1 MDAPV
6 TEEQPPAA
14 APDEAAPDESVA
26 DEAVAATTDGPATA
40 EGSAPDGSVPAE
52 ETACPSCGAPTHAG
66 DQFCEACGADL
77 TPAVVP
83 TPAAPAAAEEDP
95 TSTRTTLVAPPG
107 SARSEAPTE
116 SLPALA
122 CPQCG
127 GRFAE
132 DGYCEQCGAPA
143 PRERDHWVETPAG
156 WVAGAC
162 DKGRRHQANEDAIAV
177 GADPDAGS
185 FAALVVCD
193 GVSTALASDVA
204 SLAAARAARDVLV
217 ADRPA
222 GALGDAERAE
232 AWRARMSQAGKAAQL
247 AAARTPAVGP
257 GPEPGASSPPSCTF
271 VAAVVDGDH
280 ALVGWVGDSR
290 AYWLPDGGGG
300 EQLSEDDSWAA
311 AQIELGVPREQAE
324 AMPHAHAITRW
335 LGTDS
340 PDPEPRTRELTL
352 DKAGWLLVCSDGL
365 WNYCSEA
372 DQLGALVA
380 RTSQE
385 VGTAPADLALGLVRW
400 ANEQGGV
407 DNISVVLA
415 RCDEAVATAT
425 GTGAGTGTA
434 AGTATDAGSAGV
446 DEA

>member
-6 TEEQPPAA
+6 TDEQPVAA
-14 APDEAAPDESVA
+14 DEAAGATGEGAQPAAEVA
-26 DEAVAATTDGPATA
+26 
-40 EGSAPDGSVPAE
+40 AE
-52 ETACPSCGAPTHAG
+52 ETPCPSCGAPTHAG
-66 DQFCEACGADL
+66 DQFCEACGTDL
-77 TPAVVP
+77 TPGAVPVP
-83 TPAAPAAAEEDP
+83 ALPAAEEDQ
-95 TSTRTTLVAPPG
+95 TSTRTVLVPPPG
-107 SARSEAPTE
+107 ARSTAETPTE
-116 SLPALA
+116 SLPTLVCA
-122 CPQCG
+122 QCG

-143 PRERDHWVETPAG
+143 PRERDHWVETPAV

-162 DKGRRHQANEDAIAV
+162 DKGLRHQANEDAIAV
-177 GADPDAGS
+177 GADPQAGS

-193 GVSTALASDVA
+193 GVSTAVASDVA

-217 ADRPA
+217 AEQSGGGRVTGTGEDRA
-222 GALGDAERAE
+222 QG
-232 AWRARMSQAGKAAQL
+232 WRERMSQAGRAAQT
-247 AAARTPAVGP
+247 AAAQTPAVGP
-257 GPEPGASSPPSCTF
+257 GPEPGATSQPSCTF
-271 VAAVVDGDH
+271 VAAVLDGDR
-280 ALVGWVGDSR
+280 AVVGWVGDSR

-335 LGTDS
+335 LGVDS
-340 PDPEPRTRELTL
+340 PDPEPRIRELAL
-352 DKAGWLLVCSDGL
+352 DGPGWLLVCSDGL

-372 DQLGALVA
+372 DGLGDLVA
-380 RTSQE
+380 RTAQAA
-385 VGTAPADLALGLVRW
+385 GTAPADLALALVRW

-415 RCDEAVATAT
+415 RCDGPA
-425 GTGAGTGTA
+425 GTA
-434 AGTATDAGSAGV
+434 AATATDAGASGV